1 MNPNPNSKTVPIL
14 TRPAP
19 SNFTNAMLSQKNR
32 ENESHNV
39 SPKMGPSK

>member
-14 TRPAP
+14 TRPAS

-39 SPKMGPSK
+39 SPKIGPSK